1 MIQESP
7 GRRNPNLVHLKPAEI
22 DDFIGQKRECPAG
35 RPGVVSGDKGLDSEH
50 PFSIVFSQN
59 RCGGLDPVNG
69 DGGVTEWSN
78 VAVLKT
84 VDPYR
89 IRGFESHPHRQFNR
103 IDYKR

>member
-22 DDFIGQKRECPAG
+22 DDFIGQKQGCPAG

-50 PFSIVFSQN
+50 PFSIVFPQD
-59 RCGGLDPVNG
+59 RRRYQACKQR

-89 IRGFESHPHRQFNR
+89 IRGFESHPHRQFKTTVD
-103 IDYKR
+103 I